1 MPVTGSYSQ
10 RRSLRSVKR
19 LPRTSGLRWASQAT
33 PLHNRG
39 MTLVELLIVLAI
51 IAVVAGIVTF
61 SVSNT
66 LKRQRAKTCLTN
78 MLMIEAAKD
87 EFVRDHPDA
96 LSGNAD
102 QIANYLRFGLPKCPT
117 NPNGVY
123 NNWNSIGQE
132 TSCPIHGAIEALKN
146 GQ

>member
-1 MPVTGSYSQ
+1 
-10 RRSLRSVKR
+10 
-19 LPRTSGLRWASQAT
+19 
-33 PLHNRG
+33 
-39 MTLVELLIVLAI
+39 MTLVELLMILAI

-66 LKRQRAKTCLTN
+66 LKRQQAKTCLTN

-96 LSGNAD
+96 FSGQAD
-102 QIANYLRFGLPKCPT
+102 QIANYLRFGLPKCPA

-132 TSCPIHGAIEALKN
+132 TSCQIHGTIEALKN

>member
-1 MPVTGSYSQ
+1 MPVDGSYSQ
-10 RRSLRSVKR
+10 RRSLRFVKR
-19 LPRTSGLRWASQAT
+19 LPRKSAVRWASPAMA
-33 PLHNRG
+33 LHNRG

-66 LKRQRAKTCLTN
+66 FKRQQAKTCLTN

-102 QIANYLRFGLPKCPT
+102 QIANYLRFGLPKCPA

-132 TSCPIHGAIEALKN
+132 TSCQIHGSIEALKN

>member
-1 MPVTGSYSQ
+1 MLFPTAIRASREKGAAKVSD
-10 RRSLRSVKR
+10 V
-19 LPRTSGLRWASQAT
+19 RWAWRAT
-33 PLHNRG
+33 PLHDRG
-39 MTLVELLIVLAI
+39 MTLMELLVVLAI
-51 IAVVAGIVTF
+51 IAAVAGIVTF

-66 LKRQRAKTCLTN
+66 LKRQQAKTCLTN

-102 QIANYLRFGLPKCPT
+102 QIANYLRFGLPKCPA

-132 TSCPIHGAIEALKN
+132 TSCPIHGTIEALKN

>member
-1 MPVTGSYSQ
+1 MPVDGSYSQ
-10 RRSLRSVKR
+10 RRFLRSVKR
-19 LPRTSGLRWASQAT
+19 VPRRSGLRRASQAT
-33 PLHNRG
+33 LLHNRG
-39 MTLVELLIVLAI
+39 MTLVELLTVLAI

-66 LKRQRAKTCLTN
+66 LKRQQAKTCLTN

-96 LSGNAD
+96 LSGKAD
-102 QIANYLRFGLPKCPT
+102 QIANYLRFGLPKCPA

-132 TSCPIHGAIEALKN
+132 TSCPIHGTIEVLKN

>member
-1 MPVTGSYSQ
+1 MDLILTTAVHAIRENAAAKV
-10 RRSLRSVKR
+10 RRAV
-19 LPRTSGLRWASQAT
+19 GVASD
-33 PLHNRG
+33 LHNRG
-39 MTLVELLIVLAI
+39 VTLVELLVVLAI

-66 LKRQRAKTCLTN
+66 LRRQQAKTCLTN
-78 MLMIEAAKD
+78 MLMIEGAKD

-102 QIANYLRFGLPKCPT
+102 QIANYLRFGLPKCPA

-132 TSCPIHGAIEALKN
+132 TSCPIHGTIEALKN

>member
-1 MPVTGSYSQ
+1 MRFVT
-10 RRSLRSVKR
+10 R
-19 LPRTSGLRWASQAT
+19 LPRRSGVRWASQAT

-39 MTLVELLIVLAI
+39 MTLVELLVVLAI

-66 LKRQRAKTCLTN
+66 LKRQQAKTCLTN

-87 EFVRDHPDA
+87 EFVLDHPDA

-102 QIANYLRFGLPKCPT
+102 QIANYLRFGLPKCPA

-132 TSCPIHGAIEALKN
+132 TSCPIHGTIEALKN
-146 GQ
+146 GR